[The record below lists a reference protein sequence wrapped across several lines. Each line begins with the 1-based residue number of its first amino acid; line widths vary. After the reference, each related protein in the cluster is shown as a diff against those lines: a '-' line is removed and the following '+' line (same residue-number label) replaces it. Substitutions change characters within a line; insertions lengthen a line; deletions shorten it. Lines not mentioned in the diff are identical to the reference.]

1 MYFDYRRLWQLLA
14 AKGLHKTDLINLT
27 GLSSRTVAKLTKNES
42 VTTDTLCAICTALS
56 CDLADI
62 VELREAQTP
71 PSIYEVYLRQTREPD
86 DAQPHLHTVRF
97 SYEGMNVTVYTL
109 QKRAG
114 RHTFIRC
121 HPSGSVVA
129 EQLYPLGISPASE
142 VTGIFQP
149 YQIEP
154 QRVNVLVIPGTPGL
168 ISGLDEGVVR
178 SARRGISGPALY
190 VMTASAFKLLTVAA
204 E

>member
-1 MYFDYRRLWQLLA
+1 M
-14 AKGLHKTDLINLT
+14 
-27 GLSSRTVAKLTKNES
+27 
-42 VTTDTLCAICTALS
+42 
-56 CDLADI
+56 
-62 VELREAQTP
+62 ELREEKVAT
-71 PSIYEVYLRQTREPD
+71 SIYEAYLRQPKGEEEH
-86 DAQPHLHTVRF
+86 PHLQTVRF
-97 SYEGMNVTVYTL
+97 SHGGQDFTVHTL
-109 QKRAG
+109 KKRAG

-154 QRVNVLVIPGTPGL
+154 GRINILVIPGSPGM
-168 ISGLDEGVVR
+168 ISGLDEGAVH
-178 SARRGISGPALY
+178 SARQGLASHGLY